1 MKKNYNKKQLPI
13 LHFVEASEF
22 CIIHRET
29 TSTLRFLASITN
41 KKSWRWR
48 FVRNVFTGREDVS
61 LTIVDKSVDTPFRC
75 LLLALFVKQLK
86 DDFSFGYRKL
96 TVYVTPL
103 PSESHVGTSVANERF
118 GTTIQRNTYLQQC
131 LKRIVGMEAKLKCKR
146 FIINKRDSKL
156 SSKDFDLFIRV
167 NNGISHGWYA
177 DDAKTEC
184 MTPIQL
190 LDKHESDIPCYNIL
204 SCSGHKSGVLINL
217 DLQPNFK

>member
-1 MKKNYNKKQLPI
+1 MTGTNTTAKLPV
-13 LHFVEASEF
+13 LRFNEDTEF
-22 CIIHRET
+22 SVIHKEN
-29 TSTLRFLASITN
+29 TSTQKFMASITN

-75 LLLALFVKQLK
+75 LLLALFVKQLQE
-86 DDFSFGYRKL
+86 DFSFGYRKITL
-96 TVYVTPL
+96 YVTPL
-103 PSESHVGTSVANERF
+103 PSESHIGTSMANERF

-167 NNGISHGWYA
+167 NNGISHGWCA
-177 DDAKTEC
+177 DNDEIESL
-184 MTPIQL
+184 TPIQL
-190 LDKHESDIPCYNIL
+190 LDKHEADIPCYNIL

>member
-1 MKKNYNKKQLPI
+1 MTGTY
-13 LHFVEASEF
+13 
-22 CIIHRET
+22 T
-29 TSTLRFLASITN
+29 TSKLPVLRFNEDTEFSVIHKENTSTGKFMASITN

-48 FVRNVFTGREDVS
+48 FVRNVFSGREDVS
-61 LTIVDKSVDTPFRC
+61 LTIVDKSADTPFRC
-75 LLLALFVKQLK
+75 LLLAIFVKQLAEN
-86 DDFSFGYRKL
+86 FSFGYRKI

-103 PSESHVGTSVANERF
+103 PSESHIGTSVANERF
-118 GTTIQRNTYLQQC
+118 GATIQRNTYLQQC

-177 DDAKTEC
+177 DDAKIEC
-184 MTPIQL
+184 MTPLQL
-190 LDKHESDIPCYNIL
+190 LDKHETDIPCYNIL
-204 SCSGHKSGVLINL
+204 TCSGHKSGVLINL